1 MTNCDKVAS
10 LKFKNRVGV
19 IYDDDWI
26 SGLEYED
33 IEDENENYS
42 EEDQEEEEYI
52 ESENYENE
60 DENENIEAE
69 EYIDEYELA
78 YLEEDIIS
86 YY

>member
-1 MTNCDKVAS
+1 MTDCDKVAS

-42 EEDQEEEEYI
+42 E
-52 ESENYENE
+52 
-60 DENENIEAE
+60 
-69 EYIDEYELA
+69 
-78 YLEEDIIS
+78 
-86 YY
+86 